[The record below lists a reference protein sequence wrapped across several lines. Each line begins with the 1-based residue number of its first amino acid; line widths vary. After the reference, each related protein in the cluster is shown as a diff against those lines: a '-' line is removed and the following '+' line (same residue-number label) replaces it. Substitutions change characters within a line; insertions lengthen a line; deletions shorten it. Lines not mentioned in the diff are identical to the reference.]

1 MAGIAFNMFAIDTLQ
16 FSERLIKEGM
26 EPKLAKVLVEE
37 VKEIGDQFVDG
48 LATKADLQDI
58 KMKLKNLE
66 MVLKN
71 VEMELR
77 GEIRDVR
84 KDLQISIQNLLI
96 KLDILIIGASFAVAG
111 FIAWYLDK
119 IISGHFP
126 LH

>member
-1 MAGIAFNMFAIDTLQ
+1 MAGIAFNMFTIDTLQ

-37 VKEIGDQFVDG
+37 FKEIGQQSLDV
-48 LATKADLQDI
+48 LATKADI
-58 KMKLKNLE
+58 K
-66 MVLKN
+66 
-71 VEMELR
+71 
-77 GEIRDVR
+77 DVR

-96 KLDILIIGASFAVAG
+96 KLGSLIIFVGFAVAG
-111 FIAWYLDK
+111 FITWYMTWYLDK